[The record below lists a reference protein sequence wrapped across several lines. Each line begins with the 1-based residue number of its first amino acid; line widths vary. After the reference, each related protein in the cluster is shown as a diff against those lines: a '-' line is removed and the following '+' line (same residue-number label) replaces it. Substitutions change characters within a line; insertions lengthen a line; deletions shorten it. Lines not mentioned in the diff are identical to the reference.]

1 MGTSGNRRRGAGV
14 SRSVG
19 SLLPLRW
26 PPWRVTLAQLQ
37 LMWGGAM
44 MVPVIIFGLAWV
56 YPTLGGVEG
65 RFAGRIWPLP
75 DGGLELGWLLAAAIV
90 PRLVHQRLRRGL
102 DPCERLVRLPE
113 PGPGYRN
120 VAPETLAADDAARPR
135 YLPLYGLRL
144 GLALLLLAPLLMPTE
159 YWHYFTT
166 WVIPANCPRRARRCR
181 SWRSWRCRGWCWG
194 FTARRDAPSSARPSA
209 DALPKPGVAGAS
221 DARKTVGDDGQ
232 RHPCARRLLA
242 AEVAVQHRG
251 GPEAVPRHWPR
262 WAYLV
267 SALAN
272 NLPDADMESTL

>member
-159 YWHYFTT
+159 YWHYFYH
-166 WVIPANCPRRARRCR
+166 
-181 SWRSWRCRGWCWG
+181 
-194 FTARRDAPSSARPSA
+194 
-209 DALPKPGVAGAS
+209 
-221 DARKTVGDDGQ
+221 VG
-232 RHPCARRLLA
+232 HPC
-242 AEVAVQHRG
+242 E
-251 GPEAVPRHWPR
+251 
-262 WAYLV
+262 
-267 SALAN
+267 
-272 NLPDADMESTL
+272 LPTTRSTLQIMALMALSGLVLGLHGPSRRTVFGTTVR